1 MKKFEYRVVS
11 PNAYAKCLEMA
22 NSLLDKISKYT
33 QKSISK
39 ISPSDIIDYFEN
51 NFNILFVFFLNQN
64 QLQQSNIMILS

>member
-11 PNAYAKCLEMA
+11 PVAYTKCLDMA

-33 QKSISK
+33 QKSIYK

-51 NFNILFVFFLNQN
+51 NFNILFVFLNQN

>member
-11 PNAYAKCLEMA
+11 PNTYTKCLDMA

-39 ISPSDIIDYFEN
+39 ISPADIIDYFEN
-51 NFNILFVFFLNQN
+51 NFNILFVFLNQN

>member
-11 PNAYAKCLEMA
+11 PNAYAKCLDMA

-51 NFNILFVFFLNQN
+51 NFNILLFFLNQN